1 MQDDSA
7 PEKRDTERHVDNLA
21 ANDNDVAMKYDEI
34 TKIARKNKL
43 QPWLRF
49 EIRSTFAPDSLPSE
63 RISFP
68 NKFRCTLLR

>member
-63 RISFP
+63 RISF
-68 NKFRCTLLR
+68 LLR